1 MIVNGKNIRVFF
13 DNFNY
18 FLLGIALILIILILS
33 GTFKLVRKNIIF
45 KKKTRMIITG
55 VGSDTK
61 VKGINEKKKRVKTK
75 EKYYFESL

>member
-1 MIVNGKNIRVFF
+1 MGKISEFFF